1 MWANLG
7 YELPIKEGVYWL
19 DNNFI
24 KAFTP
29 DGTLHKL
36 WKYKVFDDL
45 HIEITKHKD
54 NKMMLSNPIFPTP
67 FTMINGCIKFHIKH
81 ISCHFAITFRTPHC
95 KYRFDI
101 F

>member
-1 MWANLG
+1 MIEMWANLG

-54 NKMMLSNPIFPTP
+54 NKMMLSI
-67 FTMINGCIKFHIKH
+67 IKIQF
-81 ISCHFAITFRTPHC
+81 SCGFSTSQTTIYSHL
-95 KYRFDI
+95 
-101 F
+101 